1 MKEGNM
7 KIFTR
12 EELRILTAAAQA
24 PCVSIYLPTH
34 RLPTENQQDRTRLK
48 NLIRQAQESLQAY
61 GLRPAEAESLLEP
74 VTNLLGTISFWKDK
88 RDGLALFISPGMFRQ
103 YQLPT
108 TFEPLVVVAHRFHL
122 KPLLAFLGGHE
133 FFVLALSQNAVRL
146 FEGSRFGLSAID
158 DLEGVPKSLAD
169 ALKYDEQIKHL
180 QFRTGMGGGG
190 ARGERSA
197 MFHGQSAE
205 DAKDKILRYF
215 RQIDQGL
222 QDFLREEPAPL
233 VLAGVEYLL
242 PIYKEANTYPHLLGE
257 GITGNPE
264 GLSPEDLH
272 RQAWALVEP
281 HFHQEQ
287 EKAAARYRQLAGT
300 GRTAND
306 LGEIVSAAYHG
317 RVECLFVA
325 VGRQQWGDYD
335 PGANALHLHPEA
347 QAGSFDILDLA
358 ATQTLLQGGVVYAVE
373 PGEVPDAALLAAIFR
388 Y

>member
-1 MKEGNM
+1 M

-12 EELRILTAAAQA
+12 DELRTLTASPQA
-24 PCVSIYLPTH
+24 PCVSIYMPTH

-48 NLIRQAQESLQAY
+48 NLIRQAQESLLTQ
-61 GLRPAEAESLLEP
+61 GLRPAAAESLLEP
-74 VTNLLGTISFWKDK
+74 ATKLLGTISFWKDK
-88 RDGLALFISPGMFRQ
+88 RDGLALFISAGMFRL
-103 YQLPT
+103 YQLPAA
-108 TFEPLVVVAHRFHL
+108 FESLVVVAHRFHL
-122 KPLLAFLGGHE
+122 KPLLAFLGGNE
-133 FFVLALSQNAVRL
+133 FFVLALSQNEVRL

-169 ALKYDEQIKHL
+169 ALKYDELIKQV
-180 QFRTGMGGGG
+180 QFRTGIGVGG
-190 ARGERSA
+190 ARGERAA
-197 MFHGQSAE
+197 MFHGQSAD

-264 GLSPEDLH
+264 GVSPDDLH

-281 HFHQEQ
+281 HFKQAQEQ
-287 EKAAARYRQLAGT
+287 AAARYRQLAGT
-300 GRTAND
+300 GKTAND
-306 LGEIVSAAYHG
+306 PREIVPAAYHG

-335 PGANALHLHPEA
+335 PAASEVIVHPEP
-347 QAGSFDILDLA
+347 QPGSFDLLDLA
-358 ATQTLLQGGVVYAVE
+358 ATQTLLHGGAVFAVDPAE
-373 PGEVPDAALLAAIFR
+373 VPGESLLAAVMR

>member
-1 MKEGNM
+1 M

-12 EELRILTAAAQA
+12 DELRTLTAATQA

-34 RLPTENQQDRTRLK
+34 RVPTENQQDRTRLK

-61 GLRPAEAESLLEP
+61 GLRPTEAESLLEP
-74 VTNLLGTISFWKDK
+74 VTRLLGTISFWKDK

-108 TFEPLVVVAHRFHL
+108 AFEPLVVVAHRFHL
-122 KPLLAFLGGHE
+122 KPLLAFLGGNE

-146 FEGSRFGLSAID
+146 FEGWRFGLSAID

-169 ALKYDEQIKHL
+169 ALKYDELIKHQ
-180 QFRTGMGGGG
+180 QFRTGIGGGG
-190 ARGERSA
+190 ARGERA
-197 MFHGQSAE
+197 ATFHGQSAD

-222 QDFLREEPAPL
+222 QDFLREEQAPL

-242 PIYKEANTYPHLLGE
+242 PIYKEANTYQHLLGE

-272 RQAWALVEP
+272 RQAWALMGP
-281 HFHQEQ
+281 YFKRAQEQ
-287 EKAAARYRQLAGT
+287 AAARYRQLAGT

-306 LGEIVSAAYHG
+306 PGEIVPASYHG

-335 PGANALHLHPEA
+335 PGANELHLHPEA
-347 QAGSFDILDLA
+347 RPGSFDILDLA

-373 PGEVPDAALLAAIFR
+373 PGEMPDATLLAAVLR

>member
-1 MKEGNM
+1 M

-12 EELRILTAAAQA
+12 DELRTLTTSAQA
-24 PCVSIYLPTH
+24 PCVSIYMPTH
-34 RLPTENQQDRTRLK
+34 RVPTENQQDRTRLK
-48 NLIRQAQESLQAY
+48 NLIRQAQDSLQAY

-74 VTNLLGTISFWKDK
+74 ATNLLGVIPVWKDK
-88 RDGLALFISPGMFRQ
+88 RDGMALFVSPGIFRQ

-108 TFEPLVVVAHRFHL
+108 AFDPLVVVAHRFHL
-122 KPLLAFLGGHE
+122 KPLLAFLGGNE

-169 ALKYDEQIKHL
+169 ALKYDELIKQL
-180 QFRTGMGGGG
+180 QFRTGIGGGG
-190 ARGERSA
+190 ARGERAA
-197 MFHGQSAE
+197 MFHGQSAD
-205 DAKDKILRYF
+205 DAKDRILRYF

-222 QDFLREEPAPL
+222 QDFLREEQALL

-242 PIYKEANTYPHLLGE
+242 PIYKEANTYPHLLDE

-264 GLSPEDLH
+264 GVSPEDLH

-281 HFHQEQ
+281 SFKREQ

-306 LGEIVSAAYHG
+306 PRDIVPATYHG

-325 VGRQQWGDYD
+325 LGRQQWGDYD
-335 PGANALHLHPEA
+335 PGANQVHLHPAA
-347 QAGSFDILDLA
+347 QPGSFDLLDLA
-358 ATQTLLQGGVVYAVE
+358 ATQTLLHGGAVYAVE
-373 PGEVPDAALLAAIFR
+373 PAGVPDAALLAAVFR

>member
-1 MKEGNM
+1 M

-12 EELRILTAAAQA
+12 DELRTLTASSQA
-24 PCVSIYLPTH
+24 PCVSIYMPTH

-48 NLIRQAQESLQAY
+48 NLIRQAQESLQTY

-74 VTNLLGTISFWKDK
+74 ATNLLGTISFWKDK
-88 RDGLALFISPGMFRQ
+88 RDGLALFISPGMFRL
-103 YQLPT
+103 YQLPAA
-108 TFEPLVVVAHRFHL
+108 FEPLVVVAHRFHL
-122 KPLLAFLGGHE
+122 KPLLAFLGGNK
-133 FFVLALSQNAVRL
+133 FFVLALSQNEVRL

-169 ALKYDEQIKHL
+169 ALKYDEQVKNV
-180 QFRTGMGGGG
+180 QFRTGIGVGG
-190 ARGERSA
+190 ARGERAA
-197 MFHGQSAE
+197 MFHGHAAD

-264 GLSPEDLH
+264 GVSPDELH

-281 HFHQEQ
+281 HFRQEQ

-306 LGEIVSAAYHG
+306 LGEIVPAAYHG

-325 VGRQQWGDYD
+325 VDRQQWGDYD
-335 PGANALHLHPEA
+335 PGADQVSIHPEP
-347 QAGSFDILDLA
+347 QPGDFDVLDLA
-358 ATQTLLQGGVVYAVE
+358 ATQTLLQGGTVYAVE
-373 PGEVPDAALLAAIFR
+373 PAEVPDTALLAATFR

>member
-1 MKEGNM
+1 M

-12 EELRILTAAAQA
+12 DELRILTGAAQA

-34 RLPTENQQDRTRLK
+34 RVPTENQQDRTRLK
-48 NLIRQAQESLQAY
+48 NLIRQAQESLQTY

-74 VTNLLGTISFWKDK
+74 VTRLLGAIPFWKDK

-108 TFEPLVVVAHRFHL
+108 AFEPLVVVAHRFHL
-122 KPLLAFLGGHE
+122 KPLLAFLGGNE

-158 DLEGVPKSLAD
+158 DLEGVPKNLAD
-169 ALKYDEQIKHL
+169 ALKYDELIKHQ
-180 QFRTGMGGGG
+180 QFRTGIGVGG
-190 ARGERSA
+190 ARGERA
-197 MFHGQSAE
+197 ATFHGQSAD
-205 DAKDKILRYF
+205 DAKDNILRYF

-222 QDFLREEPAPL
+222 QDFLREEQAPL
-233 VLAGVEYLL
+233 ILAGVEYLL
-242 PIYKEANTYPHLLGE
+242 PIYKEANTYQHLLGE

-272 RQAWALVEP
+272 RQAWALMGP
-281 HFHQEQ
+281 YFKRGQEQ
-287 EKAAARYRQLAGT
+287 AAARYRQLAGT

-306 LGEIVSAAYHG
+306 PREIVPAAYQG
-317 RVECLFVA
+317 RVECLFLA

-335 PGANALHLHPEA
+335 PGANELHLHPEA
-347 QAGSFDILDLA
+347 RPGSFDILDLA
-358 ATQTLLQGGVVYAVE
+358 GTQTLLQGGVVYAVE

>member
-1 MKEGNM
+1 MR
-7 KIFTR
+7 IFTR
-12 EELRILTAAAQA
+12 DELRTLTAAPQA
-24 PCVSIYLPTH
+24 PCLSIYMPTH

-61 GLRPAEAESLLEP
+61 GLRPAEAESFLEP
-74 VTNLLGTISFWKDK
+74 VANLLGAIPFWKDK
-88 RDGLALFISPGMFRQ
+88 RDGLALFISPGRFRL

-108 TFEPLVVVAHRFHL
+108 AFEPLVVVAHRFHL
-122 KPLLAFLGGHE
+122 KPLLTFLGGDE

-169 ALKYDEQIKHL
+169 ALKYDELVKQV
-180 QFRTGMGGGG
+180 QFRTGIGVGG
-190 ARGERSA
+190 ARGERAA
-197 MFHGQSAE
+197 MFHGQSAD
-205 DAKDKILRYF
+205 DAKDRILRYF

-222 QDFLREEPAPL
+222 QDFLREEQAPL

-242 PIYKEANTYPHLLGE
+242 PIYKEVNTYQHLLSE
-257 GITGNPE
+257 GVTGNPE
-264 GLSPEDLH
+264 GVSPEDLH
-272 RQAWALVEP
+272 RQTWALVEP
-281 HFHQEQ
+281 YFKREQ

-306 LGEIVSAAYHG
+306 PREIVPAAYHG

-335 PGANALHLHPEA
+335 PGTNQVSVHPEA
-347 QAGSFDILDLA
+347 QPGSFDILDLA
-358 ATQTLLQGGVVYAVE
+358 AIQTLLHGGAVYAVE
-373 PGEVPDAALLAAIFR
+373 PAEVPEEALLAAIFR

>member
-1 MKEGNM
+1 M

-12 EELRILTAAAQA
+12 DELRTLTAVTQA

-34 RLPTENQQDRTRLK
+34 RVPTENQQDRTRLK

-74 VTNLLGTISFWKDK
+74 VTRLLGAISFWKDK
-88 RDGLALFISPGMFRQ
+88 RDGLALFISPGVFRQ

-108 TFEPLVVVAHRFHL
+108 AFEPLVVVAHRFHL
-122 KPLLAFLGGHE
+122 KPLLAFLGGNK
-133 FFVLALSQNAVRL
+133 FFVLALSQNEVRL
-146 FEGSRFGLSAID
+146 FEGSRFGLSVID

-169 ALKYDEQIKHL
+169 ALKSDEQVKNV
-180 QFRTGMGGGG
+180 QFRTGSGVAG
-190 ARGERSA
+190 ARGERAA
-197 MFHGQSAE
+197 MFHGQSAD

-257 GITGNPE
+257 RITGNPE
-264 GLSPEDLH
+264 GLSSDNLH

-281 HFHQEQ
+281 HFRQEQ

-300 GRTAND
+300 GRTATD
-306 LGEIVSAAYHG
+306 LGEIVSAAYQG

-335 PGANALHLHPEA
+335 PGANKLDLHPEA
-347 QAGSFDILDLA
+347 RPGSFDILDLA
-358 ATQTLLQGGVVYAVE
+358 ATQTLLQGGAVYAVE
-373 PGEVPDAALLAAIFR
+373 SGKVPDGAFLAAIFR

>member
-1 MKEGNM
+1 M

-12 EELRILTAAAQA
+12 DELRILTASAQA
-24 PCVSIYLPTH
+24 PCASIYMPTH

-74 VTNLLGTISFWKDK
+74 VTRLLGAIPFWKDK
-88 RDGLALFISPGMFRQ
+88 RDGLALFISPGMFRL

-108 TFEPLVVVAHRFHL
+108 AFEPLVVVAHRFHL
-122 KPLLAFLGGHE
+122 KPLLTFLGGDE

-158 DLEGVPKSLAD
+158 DLEGMPKSLAD
-169 ALKYDEQIKHL
+169 ALKYDELIKQV
-180 QFRTGMGGGG
+180 QFRTGIGVGG
-190 ARGERSA
+190 ARGERAA
-197 MFHGQSAE
+197 MFHGQSAD
-205 DAKDKILRYF
+205 DAKDRILRYF

-222 QDFLREEPAPL
+222 QDFLREEQAPL

-242 PIYKEANTYPHLLGE
+242 PIYKEANTYQHLLGE
-257 GITGNPE
+257 GVTGNPE
-264 GLSPEDLH
+264 GVSSEDLH

-281 HFHQEQ
+281 YFKREQEQ
-287 EKAAARYRQLAGT
+287 AAARYRQLAGT

-306 LGEIVSAAYHG
+306 PREIVPAAYHG

-335 PGANALHLHPEA
+335 PATGEVLVHPEA
-347 QAGSFDILDLA
+347 QPGSFDILDLA
-358 ATQTLLQGGVVYAVE
+358 ATQTLLHGGAVYAAE
-373 PGEVPDAALLAAIFR
+373 PAEVPEEALLAAIFR

>member
-1 MKEGNM
+1 M

-12 EELRILTAAAQA
+12 DELRTLTASAQA

-34 RLPTENQQDRTRLK
+34 RVPTENQQDRTRLK

-61 GLRPAEAESLLEP
+61 GLRPVEAESLLEP
-74 VTNLLGTISFWKDK
+74 VTRLLGAIPFWKDK
-88 RDGLALFISPGMFRQ
+88 RDGLALFIAPGIFRR

-122 KPLLAFLGGHE
+122 KPLLAFLGGNE

-169 ALKYDEQIKHL
+169 ALKYDELVKQV
-180 QFRTGMGGGG
+180 QFRTGIGVGG
-190 ARGERSA
+190 ARGERAA
-197 MFHGQSAE
+197 MFHGQSA
-205 DAKDKILRYF
+205 DDTKDRILRYF

-222 QDFLREEPAPL
+222 QDFLREEQAPL

-242 PIYKEANTYPHLLGE
+242 PIYKEANTYQHLLGE

-264 GLSPEDLH
+264 GVSPDDLH

-281 HFHQEQ
+281 HFKRAQEQ
-287 EKAAARYRQLAGT
+287 AAARYRQLAGT

-306 LGEIVSAAYHG
+306 PREIVPAAYHG

-325 VGRQQWGDYD
+325 VGRLQWGDYD
-335 PGANALHLHPEA
+335 PGTGEVLVHPEA
-347 QAGSFDILDLA
+347 QPGSFDILDLA
-358 ATQTLLQGGVVYAVE
+358 ATQTLLHGGAVYAVE
-373 PGEVPDAALLAAIFR
+373 PGEVPEEALLAAVFR